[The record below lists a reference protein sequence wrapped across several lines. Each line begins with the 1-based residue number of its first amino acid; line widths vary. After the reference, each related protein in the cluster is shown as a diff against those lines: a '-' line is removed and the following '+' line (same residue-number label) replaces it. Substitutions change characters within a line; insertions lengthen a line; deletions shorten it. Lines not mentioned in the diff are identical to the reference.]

1 MNGEYTSLKVARQQ
15 HSGRFCI
22 YKCQLIKIEASQF
35 YRRSLNS
42 LSLLVIANRR
52 QDGERG
58 SKGCLEE
65 GDEGGV
71 EGSEQGGQVVCL
83 SSHSSLGCFAS
94 RFNVVPSTACL
105 LYLPLPVS
113 CCQSRA
119 VSKLGEMAIR
129 YVFNQIPFYKIPEN
143 IFCIYS
149 DDF

>member
-71 EGSEQGGQVVCL
+71 EGSEQGGQVFPSHSFFGSLGLFHGCSKHSVFPL
-83 SSHSSLGCFAS
+83 STLPSFMLLERSSHK
-94 RFNVVPSTACL
+94 TW
-105 LYLPLPVS
+105 
-113 CCQSRA
+113 
-119 VSKLGEMAIR
+119 
-129 YVFNQIPFYKIPEN
+129 
-143 IFCIYS
+143 
-149 DDF
+149 